1 MTWYGQ
7 TTAWSLWGNASNTSS
22 NDERSSEK
30 YAAGGRSR
38 FNLTDYDSFIWS
50 GKLAGQTV
58 ITAIESAM
66 CWPRVMVA
74 SFWMAR
80 YTVSALNSAPGVR
93 YDKYTDNASETQPL
107 GYASGAYAWQLTDN
121 AKFTQGVSV
130 FGAEDTTL
138 NSESALNV
146 AINEHFGLK
155 VALQRYMELW
165 TSRVCTGTYRSSDNL
180 IVRLQHVKLSA
191 GPCYAVWLFSF
202 VTAQPQIIAA
212 QRSNNIAPQIASST
226 TTIFQCFY
234 QSV

>member
-1 MTWYGQ
+1 MDDPASAKNLSKVIWTQGILHNQAIRKAPHLRLTPPWLVW
-7 TTAWSLWGNASNTSS
+7 TNHCTVAVGNASNTSS

-38 FNLTDYDSFIWS
+38 FNLTDYDYLFGQASWLTDRYN
-50 GKLAGQTV
+50 GYRERDVLTAGYGRQ
-58 ITAIESAM
+58 
-66 CWPRVMVA
+66 
-74 SFWMAR
+74 FWMAR
-80 YTVSALNSAPGVR
+80 YTVSALNSVGVR

-155 VALQRYMELW
+155 VAYNVTWNSEPPESAPEHTDRR
-165 TSRVCTGTYRSSDNL
+165 TT
-180 IVRLQHVKLSA
+180 LSL
-191 GPCYAVWLFSF
+191 GYSM
-202 VTAQPQIIAA
+202 
-212 QRSNNIAPQIASST
+212 
-226 TTIFQCFY
+226 
-234 QSV
+234 